1 MGSKINRTGEKRLN
15 NFGSEMV
22 IVEYRNARDMDV
34 YFPEYDWTFKNTQ
47 YYNFKNSQINCPYE
61 RTSYEVG
68 YLGEGDYKTR
78 ENGKHTRVYDTWH
91 SMLTRCYSDKYH
103 KKQPTYIGCNVS
115 KEFHN
120 FQNFGCWDE
129 ENYYTVEG
137 QRMELDKD
145 ILVKHNKIYSP
156 ETCIYVPQTINKLFV
171 KSDKTR
177 GKSVIGT
184 TPFNDKYMVQCGIIN
199 PETGKSKNEYL
210 GLYDTEQEAF
220 EVYKYH
226 KERNIRQVADY
237 FKNEI
242 PKRLYDGLY
251 RYEVDITD

>member
-1 MGSKINRTGEKRLN
+1 
-15 NFGSEMV
+15 
-22 IVEYRNARDMDV
+22 
-34 YFPEYDWTFKNTQ
+34 
-47 YYNFKNSQINCPYE
+47 
-61 RTSYEVG
+61 
-68 YLGEGDYKTR
+68 
-78 ENGKHTRVYDTWH
+78 
-91 SMLTRCYSDKYH
+91 MLTRCYSDKYH
-103 KKQPTYIGCNVS
+103 KKQPTYIGCNAS